1 MAFAFR
7 FTAKRMHEIGW
18 VNRLAD
24 DEEQMM
30 AQAREMA
37 AHLLT
42 LPPASRVNTLA
53 MMRALRPRVPDKLE
67 AYAGRLRDHGAQCD
81 LMESRV
87 AFAEKRA
94 PNFVGWDDPLDRQRT
109 PKFQDP
115 DPVLRTVR
123 VR

>member
-1 MAFAFR
+1 
-7 FTAKRMHEIGW
+7 MHELGW

-53 MMRALRPRVPDKLE
+53 MMRAMRPRVSPDLE
-67 AYAGRLRDHGAQCD
+67 AYAARLHEHGAKSD
-81 LMESRV
+81 LMESRR
-87 AFAEKRA
+87 AFAEKRQ
-94 PNFVGWDDPLDRQRT
+94 PNFVGWDDPADRQRT
-109 PKFQDP
+109 PKYE
-115 DPVLRTVR
+115 
-123 VR
+123 